1 MPFEQLA
8 LRGGGGGGGGED
20 CYHLPLYIIPI
31 NEMKNTWVFM
41 LRKPILVI
49 KDQSGLLTYAKLI
62 VLSWCSFNKSWG
74 IARCKGIQDSLGFRI
89 PRNGF
94 RILGSGFRILGQWN
108 LDSGFQSLE
117 GFQIPWDVYSV
128 FQSLGLRIIQQKSAG
143 FRILQAK
150 ISLVPESGIPY
161 WVER

>member
-1 MPFEQLA
+1 MKWRTHESLRFENLFWS
-8 LRGGGGGGGGED
+8 LRT
-20 CYHLPLYIIPI
+20 
-31 NEMKNTWVFM
+31 NEVYW
-41 LRKPILVI
+41 
-49 KDQSGLLTYAKLI
+49 YAKLI

-74 IARCKGIQDSLGFRI
+74 IATCKGIQDSLGFRI

-94 RILGSGFRILGQWN
+94 RILGSGFRILGQCN
-108 LDSGFQSLE
+108 LDSGFQSLQ

-143 FRILQAK
+143 SRILQAK

-161 WVER
+161 WVEGICQWNPAYQARIHPVQ